1 MVSTTPNTL
10 PGTVGLSG
18 GNTVTLQGEEQPAGP
33 VEGAVGAPGGAG
45 RNGDAG
51 RWARAGATPGL
62 EAALQKLALRRKKVL
77 SAEEMELYELAQAAG
92 GAMDPDVFK
101 ILVDLLKLN
110 VAPLAVFQ
118 MLKSMCAGQ
127 RLASEPQ
134 DPAAGSLPTSSRPPF
149 SLPRTVAPLQG
160 PPFPQPRGLR
170 PLRFC
175 TTAQLPRT
183 RLSLQGPP
191 VPSGTLAACSLL
203 LQVAFIGLSL
213 GVVVLSCFHGNCC
226 GPRKP
231 EQLLAARAGSCW
243 PSLPRSLE
251 TKDTISWFIKRQP
264 AVPLTPQRLTL
275 LGETCALQRC
285 PCPRGEEDEGQGGCY
300 RRPNSAWPGLGGA
313 MASELGTSMLGD
325 AAGEKQKQ
333 HCSWGRP
340 HPGRTK
346 LPGRIQPEDAPT
358 AQCDQAAQGGG
369 AWEEPHSEQYL
380 SQANH

>member
-1 MVSTTPNTL
+1 MATP
-10 PGTVGLSG
+10 G
-18 GNTVTLQGEEQPAGP
+18 AGP
-33 VEGAVGAPGGAG
+33 GPGSGPS
-45 RNGDAG
+45 
-51 RWARAGATPGL
+51 PGL
-62 EAALQKLALRRKKVL
+62 EAALQKLVLRRKKVL

-134 DPAAGSLPTSSRPPF
+134 DPAAVSLPTSNVPETREASFLFAKNCSPPARASFSSALRPAASPVLHH
-149 SLPRTVAPLQG
+149 SPAAMHPPLSPG
-160 PPFPQPRGLR
+160 PPGS
-170 PLRFC
+170 LRFSC
-175 TTAQLPRT
+175 CLFSPFA
-183 RLSLQGPP
+183 G
-191 VPSGTLAACSLL
+191 CIYW
-203 LQVAFIGLSL
+203 FIS

-251 TKDTISWFIKRQP
+251 TEDTISWFIKRQP

-285 PCPRGEEDEGQGGCY
+285 PCPRGEEAEGQGRCY

-325 AAGEKQKQ
+325 AVGWRG
-333 HCSWGRP
+333 S
-340 HPGRTK
+340 
-346 LPGRIQPEDAPT
+346 
-358 AQCDQAAQGGG
+358 
-369 AWEEPHSEQYL
+369 
-380 SQANH
+380 